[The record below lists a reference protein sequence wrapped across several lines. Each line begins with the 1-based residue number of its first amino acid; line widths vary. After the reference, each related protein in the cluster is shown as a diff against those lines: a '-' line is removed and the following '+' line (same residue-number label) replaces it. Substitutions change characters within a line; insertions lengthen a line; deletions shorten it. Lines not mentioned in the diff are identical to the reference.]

1 MTLRRTVIVV
11 ALANLIYFTI
21 ELHFGRIYNSVALIG
36 DSVDFLEDA
45 SVNILI
51 FLAIGW
57 SLAKRQR
64 VSYLLA
70 LLLLIPGIAFL
81 WNSIRQLADPE
92 IPNGTGMGWIGLGA
106 LFVNVTCAL
115 LIARHKSD
123 EGGLVVAAYYSA
135 RNDAI
140 ANILIIIAAIITIRT
155 TSVWPDLITG
165 IVIFALNST
174 AAKEIISAAR
184 KEGKDH
190 RA

>member
-1 MTLRRTVIVV
+1 MTLRHTVIVV
-11 ALANLIYFTI
+11 ALANLAYFVV

-57 SLAKRQR
+57 SLARRQS

-81 WNSIRQLADPE
+81 WNAIRQFADPQT
-92 IPNGTGMGWIGLGA
+92 PDGAGMGWVGFGA
-106 LFVNVTCAL
+106 LLVNVSCAF
-115 LIARHKSD
+115 LIARHKSE

-140 ANILIIIAAIITIRT
+140 ANILIIIAGLITVST
-155 TSVWPDLITG
+155 AEVWPDLLTG

-174 AAKEIISAAR
+174 AAKEIITAAR
-184 KEGKDH
+184 REEKDH

>member
-11 ALANLIYFTI
+11 ALANLAYFVV

-57 SLAKRQR
+57 SLARRQS

-81 WNSIRQLADPE
+81 WNAIRQFADPQT
-92 IPNGTGMGWIGLGA
+92 PDGTGMGWVGFGA
-106 LFVNVTCAL
+106 LLVNVSCAF
-115 LIARHKSD
+115 LIARHKGE

-140 ANILIIIAAIITIRT
+140 ANILIIIAGLITVST
-155 TSVWPDLITG
+155 TEVWPDLLTG

-174 AAKEIISAAR
+174 AAKEIITAAR
-184 KEGKDH
+184 REEKDH

>member
-1 MTLRRTVIVV
+1 MSLRRTVIVV
-11 ALANLIYFTI
+11 ALANFLYFAV

-45 SVNILI
+45 SINILI

-64 VSYLLA
+64 VSYILA

-81 WNSIRQLADPE
+81 WNAIRQFADPE
-92 IPNGTGMGWIGLGA
+92 IPNGAGMGWIGLGA
-106 LFVNVTCAL
+106 LLVNVTCAF

-140 ANILIIIAAIITIRT
+140 ANILIITAGVITLRT
-155 TSVWPDLITG
+155 TSVWPDLLAG

-184 KEGKDH
+184 KEGKEH